1 MTGGAQS
8 LRPEPLTRAGFAAF
22 GDVIE
27 AADAFDVINSG
38 TTRQYRKLTE
48 IEVSADGGRTQV
60 SLYRVVPYEF
70 PLAIAMLERHPLSSQ
85 LFMPLSAT
93 PFLVVVAPP
102 GEHVDRANVRAFV
115 TNGAQGVNYRRGTWH
130 HPVIAF
136 AKPGEFLVVDRVGP
150 GANCDEF
157 FFERDSLLLQ
167 SPSS

>member
-1 MTGGAQS
+1 VSSGALS

-27 AADAFDVINSG
+27 AGKAFDLINSG
-38 TTRQYRKLTE
+38 TTQQYKELTE
-48 IEVSADGGRTQV
+48 VEVSAGGGRTQV
-60 SLYRVVPYEF
+60 SLYRVVPYEL

-85 LFMPLSAT
+85 LFMPLSAA

-102 GEHVDRANVRAFV
+102 GERVHRASVRAFV

-130 HPVIAF
+130 HPVIALRN
-136 AKPGEFLVVDRVGP
+136 PTEFLVIDRVGP

-157 FFERDSLLLQ
+157 FFDDEELRLEPPL
-167 SPSS
+167 

>member
-1 MTGGAQS
+1 MTNGPQS

-27 AADAFDVINSG
+27 AADAFDMINSG

-60 SLYRVVPYEF
+60 SLYRVAPYEL
-70 PLAIAMLERHPLSSQ
+70 PLAIAILERHPLSSQ
-85 LFMPLSAT
+85 LFMPLSAA

-115 TNGAQGVNYRRGTWH
+115 TNGAQVVNYRRGTWH
-130 HPVIAF
+130 HPVVALENSS
-136 AKPGEFLVVDRVGP
+136 EFLVVDRVGT

-157 FFERDSLLLQ
+157 FFERDRLLLQ

>member
-1 MTGGAQS
+1 MTYSPQS
-8 LRPEPLTRAGFAAF
+8 LRPEPLTRATFAAF

-27 AADAFDVINSG
+27 AGDAFDLINSG

-48 IEVSADGGRTQV
+48 IDVSADGGRTQV
-60 SLYRVVPYEF
+60 SLYRVVPYEL

-85 LFMPLSAT
+85 LFMPLNAA

-102 GEHVDRANVRAFV
+102 GERVDPKSVHAFV

-130 HPVIAF
+130 HPVIAL
-136 AKPGEFLVVDRVGP
+136 ANPTQFLVVDRGGP

-157 FFERDSLLLQ
+157 FFEGERLLLQ
-167 SPSS
+167 PPS

>member
-1 MTGGAQS
+1 VSSGELS

-27 AADAFDVINSG
+27 AGNAFDMINSG
-38 TTRQYRKLTE
+38 TTQQCKELTDVD
-48 IEVSADGGRTQV
+48 VSTEGGRTQV
-60 SLYRVVPYEF
+60 SLYRVVPYEL

-85 LFMPLSAT
+85 LFMPLNAA

-102 GEHVDRANVRAFV
+102 AERVDRATVRAFV

-130 HPVIAF
+130 HPVIALRH
-136 AKPGEFLVVDRVGP
+136 PSEFLVVDRIGP

-157 FFERDSLLLQ
+157 FFESERLLLQ
-167 SPSS
+167 PPS